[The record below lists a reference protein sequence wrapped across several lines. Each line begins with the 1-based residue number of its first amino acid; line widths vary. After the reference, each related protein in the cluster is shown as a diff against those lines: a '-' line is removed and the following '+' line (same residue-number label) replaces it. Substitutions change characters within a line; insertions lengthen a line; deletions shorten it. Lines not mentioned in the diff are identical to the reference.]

1 MSTEIKTIKGSCH
14 YHPRRGTF
22 KVKHKPAT
30 VSLTRFFNG
39 KKKGANIQLTVS
51 QDGEYG
57 TSYIHLT
64 REQCEKLAKV
74 LLECFDYEKY
84 PSD

>member
-1 MSTEIKTIKGSCH
+1 MFGYFFIYINFKQFDKMGTEIKTIKGSCH
-14 YHPRRGTF
+14 YYFG
-22 KVKHKPAT
+22 KGLSDVEHKDAE

-39 KKKGANIQLTVS
+39 KKRGANIQLTVT

-64 REQCEKLAKV
+64 KKTM
-74 LLECFDYEKY
+74 
-84 PSD
+84 

>member
-14 YHPRRGTF
+14 YHKRKATF
-22 KVKHKPAT
+22 EVEHKDAE

-39 KKKGANIQLTVS
+39 KNRGANIQLTVT

-64 REQCEKLAKV
+64 KKQCEKLAKT
-74 LLECFDYEKY
+74 LLECFDYDKY
-84 PSD
+84 PSE